1 MKNLIML
8 FSGLFLLLSVSVSG
22 QSLVEKLG
30 YPRDSR
36 LLIINCDDVGMC
48 HAANMA
54 AVEGQEKGMISSGT
68 IMVPCPW
75 FPEIADYARNHPG
88 LSFGVHLTHT
98 AEWAGYRWGPVAPD
112 NLVPG
117 LLDQDGYLR
126 KDVTG
131 VYQNSTP
138 QEAYIESRAQIEKF
152 IAAGLEPTHIDSHM
166 GTMMMDPEY
175 FRMYARLA
183 VEYNLPLRM
192 ASQKT
197 LEEYGVPD
205 LRAQTAAMGLVFP
218 DYFVYGELGPDYRDN
233 VEETWIRILSRLQP
247 GVTEIY
253 IHASI
258 PGEELKAVTNS
269 WRTRVEEYNTFTGS
283 TRLRK
288 MFDEQNIRLISYQ
301 PLKELQ
307 QRIRYESKNG
317 K

>member
-1 MKNLIML
+1 M
-8 FSGLFLLLSVSVSG
+8 FVSGVFLLLSASVSG
-22 QSLVEKLG
+22 QSLVERLG
-30 YPRDSR
+30 YPKDSR
-36 LLIINCDDVGMC
+36 LLIVNCDDVGMC
-48 HAANMA
+48 HAANIA
-54 AVEGQEKGMISSGT
+54 AIEGQEKGMISSGT

-75 FPEIADYARNHPG
+75 FPEIADYARTHPG
-88 LSFGVHLTHT
+88 LNFGVHLTHT
-98 AEWAGYRWGPVAPD
+98 SEWTGYRWGPAAPE
-112 NLVPG
+112 NQVPG
-117 LLDQDGYLR
+117 LLDQNGYLR
-126 KDVTG
+126 MDVPG
-131 VYQNSTP
+131 IYQNSTP
-138 QEAYIESRAQIEKF
+138 QEAYVESRAQIEKF

-183 VEYNLPLRM
+183 LEYNLPLRM

-197 LEEYGVPD
+197 LEENGVPD
-205 LRAQTAAMGLVFP
+205 LRYQTAAMGLVFP
-218 DYFVYGELGPDYRDN
+218 DYFVYGELGPDYRDH
-233 VEETWIRILSRLQP
+233 VEDTWIRILSGLQP

-253 IHASI
+253 IHAST

-288 MFDEQNIRLISYQ
+288 LLDEQNIKLISYQ

-307 QRIRYESKNG
+307 QKIQYESKNG